1 MLLFKRGIRKI
12 SSRIVIPGIN
22 TNISHNSSA
31 KITSGK
37 MAANNGKPRARA
49 LSLNFPLFRP
59 DDRPHNRP
67 VLGLDTNFRIFS
79 EIFRRF
85 REIFKISGN
94 FKKMWIFRAIVTKR
108 YVTITFSFVAISKV
122 YVLFTSQRYYTF
134 SKFSVLTL
142 YYASIVHTYI
152 LYELFG
158 INNF

>member
-67 VLGLDTNFRIFS
+67 VLGLDTNFRIFF
-79 EIFRRF
+79 EIFGRF

-94 FKKMWIFRAIVTKR
+94 LKKMWIFRAIVTKR
-108 YVTITFSFVAISKV
+108 YVTRAEKRFFYNLLLSSLHNLQFCGNFQGLCSVYEPAI
-122 YVLFTSQRYYTF
+122 LHIQQ
-134 SKFSVLTL
+134 
-142 YYASIVHTYI
+142 I
-152 LYELFG
+152 
-158 INNF
+158 